1 MSVEYSDNGNTDM
14 GVSTVH
20 ILEIAKMYPLIRNI
34 RDKQFDVIMNY
45 REFIN

>member
-1 MSVEYSDNGNTDM
+1 M
-14 GVSTVH
+14 GVSSVH
-20 ILEIAKMYPLIRNI
+20 ILEIAEIMMYPLIRSI